1 MKRKT
6 TLLVVILLAQ
16 CLTLFAQNS
25 TTLKG
30 GSKTNGAA
38 LFQAWPGPS
47 RERRAAQSRSLPE
60 ISGTYS
66 FKKFHLPANDLVDL
80 FKSQGDDTRLHASVY
95 TATVGADVMAA
106 ATL

>member
-16 CLTLFAQNS
+16 CLTLFDQNS

-38 LFQAWPGPS
+38 LFQAWPGPVKGTT
-47 RERRAAQSRSLPE
+47 
-60 ISGTYS
+60 SGT
-66 FKKFHLPANDLVDL
+66 V
-80 FKSQGDDTRLHASVY
+80 
-95 TATVGADVMAA
+95 
-106 ATL
+106 